1 MRNCDHNNY
10 PNKIYRVE
18 HSKMLIEILDDQHI
32 QGSAQYFSSIRSRD
46 NFIDSIKN
54 NILKISIDE
63 LKKIQNYWK
72 IKNEVIDYK
81 MDPVKRTQEKKVLWY
96 LVLFYRA
103 FILCIMIIREM
114 VVYLWELII

>member
-1 MRNCDHNNY
+1 MENTIYFKDISNCDKNNY

-32 QGSAQYFSSIRSRD
+32 QGSAQYFSSIHSRN

-63 LKKIQNYWK
+63 LKKIQHYWK
-72 IKNEVIDYK
+72 IKNEAID
-81 MDPVKRTQEKKVLWY
+81 
-96 LVLFYRA
+96 
-103 FILCIMIIREM
+103 
-114 VVYLWELII
+114 

>member
-1 MRNCDHNNY
+1 MYFKDMRNCDHNNY

-18 HSKMLIEILDDQHI
+18 HSK
-32 QGSAQYFSSIRSRD
+32 YFSSIRSRN

-81 MDPVKRTQEKKVLWY
+81 MDPVKRTQEKKST
-96 LVLFYRA
+96 
-103 FILCIMIIREM
+103 
-114 VVYLWELII
+114 

>member
-1 MRNCDHNNY
+1 MIVFMKNTIYFKDISNCDKNNY

-32 QGSAQYFSSIRSRD
+32 QGSAQYFSSIRSRN

-63 LKKIQNYWK
+63 LKKIQHYWK
-72 IKNEVIDYK
+72 IKIQTEHRKTTYMVHMYTVFL
-81 MDPVKRTQEKKVLWY
+81 M
-96 LVLFYRA
+96 
-103 FILCIMIIREM
+103 IL
-114 VVYLWELII
+114 LL

>member
-1 MRNCDHNNY
+1 MENTIYFKDISNCDKNNY

-32 QGSAQYFSSIRSRD
+32 QGSAQYFSSIRSRN

-63 LKKIQNYWK
+63 LKKINGLKDVAIDKGYNLNLNVHVDE
-72 IKNEVIDYK
+72 KNQVII
-81 MDPVKRTQEKKVLWY
+81 
-96 LVLFYRA
+96 FY
-103 FILCIMIIREM
+103 FTT
-114 VVYLWELII
+114 

>member
-1 MRNCDHNNY
+1 MENTIYFKDISNCDKNNY

-32 QGSAQYFSSIRSRD
+32 QGSAQYFSSIRSRN

-63 LKKIQNYWK
+63 LKKIQHYWK
-72 IKNEVIDYK
+72 IKTLQLQLTSYWRNGGLRDK
-81 MDPVKRTQEKKVLWY
+81 LKVSPFFCRNSLLY
-96 LVLFYRA
+96 FLF
-103 FILCIMIIREM
+103 L
-114 VVYLWELII
+114 

>member
-1 MRNCDHNNY
+1 MYFKDMRNCDHNNY

-63 LKKIQNYWK
+63 LKKIQNYYRTNFLKNCRSGISQCKYCGNMVHLYKRK
-72 IKNEVIDYK
+72 ISE
-81 MDPVKRTQEKKVLWY
+81 E
-96 LVLFYRA
+96 
-103 FILCIMIIREM
+103 
-114 VVYLWELII
+114 

>member
-32 QGSAQYFSSIRSRD
+32 QGSAQYFSSIRSRN

-81 MDPVKRTQEKKVLWY
+81 MDPVKRTQEKKY
-96 LVLFYRA
+96 FGA
-103 FILCIMIIREM
+103 
-114 VVYLWELII
+114 

>member
-1 MRNCDHNNY
+1 M
-10 PNKIYRVE
+10 IYSNE
-18 HSKMLIEILDDQHI
+18 EIELTLNLYSIAKSHINELNQKKQIERLEDQHI

-63 LKKIQNYWK
+63 LRKIQNYWK

-81 MDPVKRTQEKKVLWY
+81 MDPVKRTQEKKY
-96 LVLFYRA
+96 FGA
-103 FILCIMIIREM
+103 
-114 VVYLWELII
+114 

>member
-1 MRNCDHNNY
+1 MENTIYFKDISNCDKNNY

-32 QGSAQYFSSIRSRD
+32 QGSAQYFIRSIFWIYEHIN

-63 LKKIQNYWK
+63 LKKIQHYWK
-72 IKNEVIDYK
+72 IKNEAID
-81 MDPVKRTQEKKVLWY
+81 
-96 LVLFYRA
+96 
-103 FILCIMIIREM
+103 
-114 VVYLWELII
+114 